1 MKPPHCYVLL
11 VAAIAASPQ
20 PLPLLRSPLDAL
32 VTAGG
37 ASWSA
42 DALNAVLDQARGLH
56 GSGDYG
62 AATAA
67 YATVITA
74 TEPGDQSLGSE
85 KLIIR
90 ARATANYAALHQAW
104 GNTTHAG
111 QHYER
116 AITSLDALEE
126 IAMGSTV
133 RINYANMIM
142 EADGDLAKAEA
153 HLRAALA
160 GSGDTT
166 RAQRMLA
173 LLLVKQGNVSDA
185 LTLLPTDPSFRN
197 EVGAMFAKDSRLEEA
212 ADMFSRAVR
221 LDPSFVSA
229 WYNLGLHMTE
239 LGSDEGAAE
248 AHGRVLQEVA
258 LSRGRE
264 HLHSYEE
271 LVFARQLCGIWQWR
285 DNDNARMAG
294 FLDDLL
300 VNGFEREPDNEKTS
314 EGKPGRG
321 SASWGSS
328 SDHRGSNSEKGVVE
342 ARQWALLRRRL
353 TVQPFHAAAYGWMG
367 RERLTMVVSIHAA
380 AAAAVAAQDKQSD
393 AKKKNKNTN
402 NNKEDERQPRRAMMG
417 RDGRRLRVGYV
428 SSDFRKHAV
437 GLMVQSMFG
446 LHHRVEVF
454 AYSLSPSD
462 GSDRRLRIE
471 REAEHF
477 VDLTDPRHL
486 NAGGNLQDT
495 GSVAASATVIAR
507 RIEMDGIDILVDLN
521 GHSAG
526 ARMDVFACHPAPLQV
541 LHAATFSVPSGAPF
555 YDYIIVDPHI
565 TNGNGLDRDSP
576 LTRSPLIAPEAR
588 LVLPETFYVTSHT
601 AIYGKDFDCPAASS
615 KRSLRAQLRQVHV
628 ATEEKRK
635 QRMIRKATTT
645 TAAAVAAATR
655 APTDFVFAS
664 FSQIY
669 KIDPAMFDV
678 WMGLL
683 RSIPNSI
690 LVLVAPKNDNAAL
703 RALRQRTKWSELKAT
718 EGRGG
723 DETNNAG
730 EDEGGAEQES
740 PAIARLRAEACT
752 RGVHSH
758 RIVFVP
764 VLPHEQHLQRACGI
778 DLVLDTPNAYNGIM
792 STADALFAG
801 VPVLTGDWGE
811 TMTSRA
817 ASSLVR
823 NLGSIDTR
831 TREQSVDGTGSS
843 RVGGLNDCHVAPSA
857 KQYEDFARRLAR
869 KITIAR
875 AKGGSVLNNPSNSGD
890 RGGGG
895 GDDDDNDDTILARQ
909 GLEHTRSRSALFDT
923 ERYVEHLEDGFESIA
938 ERYRRGL
945 PPADTLVSKR
955 P

>member
-1 MKPPHCYVLL
+1 
-11 VAAIAASPQ
+11 
-20 PLPLLRSPLDAL
+20 
-32 VTAGG
+32 
-37 ASWSA
+37 
-42 DALNAVLDQARGLH
+42 
-56 GSGDYG
+56 
-62 AATAA
+62 
-67 YATVITA
+67 
-74 TEPGDQSLGSE
+74 
-85 KLIIR
+85 
-90 ARATANYAALHQAW
+90 
-104 GNTTHAG
+104 
-111 QHYER
+111 
-116 AITSLDALEE
+116 
-126 IAMGSTV
+126 MG
-133 RINYANMIM
+133 
-142 EADGDLAKAEA
+142 
-153 HLRAALA
+153 
-160 GSGDTT
+160 
-166 RAQRMLA
+166 
-173 LLLVKQGNVSDA
+173 
-185 LTLLPTDPSFRN
+185 
-197 EVGAMFAKDSRLEEA
+197 
-212 ADMFSRAVR
+212 
-221 LDPSFVSA
+221 
-229 WYNLGLHMTE
+229 
-239 LGSDEGAAE
+239 
-248 AHGRVLQEVA
+248 
-258 LSRGRE
+258 
-264 HLHSYEE
+264 
-271 LVFARQLCGIWQWR
+271 
-285 DNDNARMAG
+285 
-294 FLDDLL
+294 
-300 VNGFEREPDNEKTS
+300 
-314 EGKPGRG
+314 
-321 SASWGSS
+321 
-328 SDHRGSNSEKGVVE
+328 

-367 RERLTMVVSIHAA
+367 RERLTTVASIHAA
-380 AAAAVAAQDKQSD
+380 AAAAVAARDKQRD
-393 AKKKNKNTN
+393 AKKKKKKKKKNHNKE
-402 NNKEDERQPRRAMMG
+402 EDERKLRRAMMG

-446 LHHRVEVF
+446 LHRRVEVF

-477 VDLTDPRHL
+477 VDLTDPRQL
-486 NAGGNLQDT
+486 NAGGNLQDAE
-495 GSVAASATVIAR
+495 SFAASATVIAR
-507 RIEMDGIDILVDLN
+507 RIEMDGIDILIDLN

-565 TNGNGLDRDSP
+565 TNGNEHDRDKPSTWSP
-576 LTRSPLIAPEAR
+576 LVAPEAR

-601 AIYGKDFDCPAASS
+601 AIYGNDFDCPAASS
-615 KRSLRAQLRQVHV
+615 KRSLSAQLRQV
-628 ATEEKRK
+628 ATEEIRK
-635 QRMIRKATTT
+635 QRTQLKSTTT
-645 TAAAVAAATR
+645 TVAAVAAATR

-664 FSQIY
+664 FSQLY

-683 RSIPNSI
+683 RSIPKSI

-703 RALRQRTKWSELKAT
+703 RALRQRTKWSELEAT
-718 EGRGG
+718 ESRGD

-730 EDEGGAEQES
+730 EDEGGAAEQES
-740 PAIARLRAEACT
+740 PVIARLRAEAFT

-823 NLGSIDTR
+823 NSGSIDTR
-831 TREQSVDGTGSS
+831 SREQSVDDSRRS
-843 RVGGLNDCHVAPSA
+843 RVVAGLNDCHVAPSA
-857 KQYEDFARRLAR
+857 KQYEDYARKLAR
-869 KITIAR
+869 KITTAR
-875 AKGGSVLNNPSNSGD
+875 TKGVSKLNNPGNSGD
-890 RGGGG
+890 RGGSG

-909 GLEHTRSRSALFDT
+909 RLEHTRSRSALFDT

-945 PPADTLVSKR
+945 PPADTFVSKR